1 MSTSLPPCTQPFLTP
16 EYHDVII
23 VGAGISGICM
33 ACQLKRKY
41 NISDFKILERSP
53 DPSGTWTN
61 NSYPGC
67 ACDVPAPVY
76 SFSFA
81 TKGDWSTFYPQQKE
95 LKSYFTKVAAE
106 HDLGNNFHF
115 QTTVQEARFDTATG
129 LWHIWSQDWDQNG
142 QVAEEKGGK
151 HHYVCKFFVSA
162 VGGLSQ
168 PKPCDIDGHE
178 SFKGPIFHTAKWD
191 HSVSLKGK
199 DVVLVGNGCSATQ
212 CVPYLAEH
220 SKSLTQFVRSKHW
233 IAPHPHQ
240 PFDSI
245 PGFKWLLQ
253 RSVFVRKFQRL
264 LIWLILESHFIMILQ
279 NPLGRL
285 FRWNW
290 RRKCTA
296 HMKKNAPREYWDM
309 LLPKKDE
316 LMVGCKRRIIDDDYL
331 PTLRLPHVKV
341 ENTKLARIEPEH
353 VVLADGRKIKADVIV
368 MANGFEPH
376 AAGAPLEIY
385 GVNRTLHDHW
395 QKYGEGGMLAY
406 RSSLNAGFPNMGSIN
421 AANTGTGNQSLIFAS
436 ECTVNFLLEVAKP
449 ILASARPPSDS
460 INHIPGTPSNTTL
473 ENYKIPTFEVKL
485 KAELDEQHWIAKCMS
500 KLVFT
505 SGCKSWY
512 IDAKSGRVTSM
523 QPDWQVNYM
532 LRATFPKWD
541 DFKYTG
547 LKGGLGRPEGTP
559 WWKVLGDKF
568 GLGHVKYVDP
578 KETPQINR
586 AAMGA

>member
-1 MSTSLPPCTQPFLTP
+1 MASSDSPSP
-16 EYHDVII
+16 EYHDVVI

-33 ACQLKRKY
+33 ACQLKRKLK
-41 NISDFKILERSP
+41 IHDIKILEKAA

-67 ACDVPAPVY
+67 ACDVPSPVY

-95 LKSYFTKVAAE
+95 LKEYFTSVAAQ
-106 HDLGNNFHF
+106 HGLYKNFHF
-115 QTTVQEARFDTATG
+115 QTEVHEARFDKDTG
-129 LWHIWSQDWDQNG
+129 LWHVWSQDWVNG
-142 QVAEEKGGK
+142 GNKGKGEGKK
-151 HHYVCKFFVSA
+151 HHFVCKFFVSA

-168 PKPCDIDGHE
+168 PKPCDIEGHE
-178 SFKGPIFHTAKWD
+178 TFKGPIFHTAAWD
-191 HSVSLKGK
+191 HSVDLTGK
-199 DVVLVGNGCSATQ
+199 DVILVGNGCSATQ
-212 CVPYLAEH
+212 CVPFLAEH
-220 SKSLTQFVRSKHW
+220 SKTLTQFVRSKHW

-253 RSVFVRKFQRL
+253 KSVFVRKLQRL
-264 LIWLILESHFIMILQ
+264 LIWLVLESHFILILR

-290 RRKCTA
+290 RRKCEA
-296 HMKKNAPREYWDM
+296 NLKKNAPKEYWDI
-309 LLPKKDE
+309 LLPQKDE

-331 PTLRLPHVKV
+331 PTLRRPNVTV
-341 ENTKLARIEPEH
+341 TDTKLQRIEAHH
-353 VVLADGRKIKADVIV
+353 VVLADGRRLKADVIV

-376 AAGAPLEIY
+376 MAGAPMKVV
-385 GVNRTLHDHW
+385 GTHRTLHEHW
-395 QKYGEGGMLAY
+395 DKYGQGGMIAY
-406 RSSLNAGFPNMGSIN
+406 RSALNSGFPNMGQIN

-436 ECTVNFLLEVAKP
+436 ECTVNFLLEIAKP
-449 ILASARPPSDS
+449 VLAAATPPTYAIS
-460 INHIPGTPSNTTL
+460 HLPGTPAD
-473 ENYKIPTFEVKL
+473 EKVQRAKIPTFEVKL
-485 KAELDEQHWIAKCMS
+485 KAELDEQHWIAKAMS

-512 IDAKSGRVTSM
+512 IDARSGRVTSM

-532 LRATFPKWD
+532 LRAHFPKWD
-541 DFKYTG
+541 DLRYEG
-547 LKGGLGRPEGTP
+547 LKGDLVRPEGVP
-559 WWKVLGDKF
+559 WWKVVGDWL

>member
-1 MSTSLPPCTQPFLTP
+1 MAATLPPLDQPKLTP
-16 EYHDVII
+16 EFHDVVI
-23 VGAGISGICM
+23 VGAGISGIAM
-33 ACQLKRKY
+33 ACQLKRKL
-41 NISDFKILERSP
+41 NIHDIKILERSP

-95 LKSYFTKVAAE
+95 LKRYFGTVAAE
-106 HDLGNNFHF
+106 HDLHKNFHF
-115 QTTVQEARFDTATG
+115 QTTVLEARYDRETG
-129 LWHIWSQDWDQNG
+129 LWHVWSQDW
-142 QVAEEKGGK
+142 VKGKGEGEK

-168 PKPCDIDGHE
+168 PKPCDIEGHE
-178 SFKGPIFHTAKWD
+178 SFTGPIFHTAAWD
-191 HSVSLKGK
+191 HSVNLNGK

-212 CVPYLAEH
+212 CVPYLAQH

-245 PGFKWLLQ
+245 PGFKWLLKK
-253 RSVFVRKFQRL
+253 SVFVRKFQRL
-264 LIWLILESHFIMILQ
+264 IIWLVLESHFIMILQ

-290 RRKCTA
+290 RRKCEA
-296 HMKKNAPREYWDM
+296 HMKKNAPPEYWDI
-309 LLPKKDE
+309 LLPRKDE

-331 PTLRLPHVKV
+331 PTLRQPHVKV
-341 ENTKLARIEPEH
+341 ENTKLARIEPQH
-353 VVLADGRKIKADVIV
+353 VVLADGRRIKADVIV

-376 AAGAPLEIY
+376 AAGAPMKVV

-395 QKYGEGGMLAY
+395 AKYGEGGMLAY
-406 RSSLNAGFPNMGSIN
+406 RSSLNSGFPNMGSIN

-449 ILASARPPSDS
+449 VLAAARPPQFAID
-460 INHIPGTPSNTTL
+460 HMPSPSLSADPKL

-485 KAELDEQHWIAKCMS
+485 KAELDEQHWIAKAMS

-523 QPDWQVNYM
+523 QPDWQVNYL
-532 LRATFPKWD
+532 LRAHFPKWD

-547 LKGGLGRPEGTP
+547 LKAGAKVPEGVP
-559 WWKVLGDKF
+559 WWKVWGDWA

-586 AAMGA
+586 AAMDA

>member
-1 MSTSLPPCTQPFLTP
+1 MTATLPPCEQPKLTP

-23 VGAGISGICM
+23 VGAGISGIAM
-33 ACQLKRKY
+33 ACQLKRKL
-41 NISDFKILERSP
+41 NIHDFKILERGP

-61 NSYPGC
+61 NTYPGC

-95 LKSYFTKVAAE
+95 LKKYFGAVAAE
-106 HDLGNNFHF
+106 HDLQKNFHF
-115 QTTVQEARFDTATG
+115 QTTVQEARYDRDTG
-129 LWHIWSQDWDQNG
+129 LWHVWSDDWTK
-142 QVAEEKGGK
+142 EKSEGEK
-151 HHYVCKFFVSA
+151 HHFVCKFFVSA

-178 SFKGPIFHTAKWD
+178 TFNGPIFHTAAWD
-191 HSVSLKGK
+191 HTVDLKGK

-212 CVPYLAEH
+212 CVPYLAQH
-220 SKSLTQFVRSKHW
+220 SKTLTQFVRSKHW

-245 PGFKWLLQ
+245 PGFKWLLKHF
-253 RSVFVRKFQRL
+253 VFVRKFQRL
-264 LIWLILESHFIMILQ
+264 LIWLVLESHFIMILQ

-290 RRKCTA
+290 RRKCEA
-296 HMKKNAPREYWDM
+296 HMKKNAPKEYWDM
-309 LLPKKDE
+309 LLPKKEE

-331 PTLRLPHVKV
+331 PTLRQPHVKV
-341 ENTKLARIEPEH
+341 ENTKLARIEPNH

-376 AAGAPLEIY
+376 AAGAPMKIV

-395 QKYGEGGMLAY
+395 AKYGEGGMIAY

-436 ECTVNFLLEVAKP
+436 ECTVNFLLELAKP
-449 ILASARPPSDS
+449 ILASARPPSFAID
-460 INHIPGTPSNTTL
+460 HMPSTSPSLDPTL
-473 ENYKIPTFEVKL
+473 DNYKIPTFEVKL
-485 KAELDEQHWIAKCMS
+485 KAELDEQHWIAKAMS

-547 LKGGLGRPEGTP
+547 LKNAGEKVPSEVPR
-559 WWKVLGDKF
+559 WKVWGDWL
-568 GLGHVKYVDP
+568 GLGHVEYVDP
-578 KETPQINR
+578 KETPQIDR
-586 AAMGA
+586 AAMDA

>member
-1 MSTSLPPCTQPFLTP
+1 MSAIIPTCNQPLLTP
-16 EYHDVII
+16 EYHEVII

-33 ACQLKRKY
+33 ACQLKRKHGI
-41 NISDFKILERSP
+41 NDFLILERSP
-53 DPSGTWTN
+53 APSGTWTN

-81 TKGDWSTFYPQQKE
+81 TKGDWSTFYPKQKE
-95 LKSYFTKVAAE
+95 LKLYFTKVAKE
-106 HDLGNNFHF
+106 HGLEEKFRF
-115 QTTVQEARFDTATG
+115 QTTVEEARFDKDTG
-129 LWHIWSQDWDQNG
+129 LWHIWSVDWTKDGTEEDQ
-142 QVAEEKGGK
+142 VK

-178 SFKGPIFHTAKWD
+178 SFKGPIFHTAAWD

-220 SKSLTQFVRSKHW
+220 SKTLTQFVRSKHW

-253 RSVFVRKFQRL
+253 KFVFVRKFQRL
-264 LIWLILESHFIMILQ
+264 LIWLVLESHFILILQ
-279 NPLGRL
+279 NPIGRL

-290 RRKCTA
+290 RRKCEA
-296 HMKKNAPREYWDM
+296 HMKKNAPKEYWDM
-309 LLPKKDE
+309 LLPRKDE
-316 LMVGCKRRIIDDDYL
+316 LMVGCKRRIIDDNYL
-331 PTLRLPHVKV
+331 PALRLPHVRV
-341 ENTKLARIEPEH
+341 ENTKLARIESNH
-353 VVLADGRKIKADVIV
+353 VVLTDGRKIHADVIV

-376 AAGAPLEIY
+376 AAGAPMTVY
-385 GVNRTLHDHW
+385 GTHRSLHDHW
-395 QKYGEGGMLAY
+395 EKYGEGGMIAY
-406 RSSLNAGFPNMGSIN
+406 RSALNSGFPNMGSIN

-436 ECTVNFLLEVAKP
+436 ECTVNLLLEIAKP
-449 ILASARPPSDS
+449 VLAAAKPPQFA
-460 INHIPGTPSNTTL
+460 IEHIPGTSADEKL
-473 ENYKIPTFEVKL
+473 EKYKIPTVEVKL
-485 KAELDEQHWIAKCMS
+485 KAELDEQHWIAKCME

-512 IDAKSGRVTSM
+512 IDQRSGRVTSM
-523 QPDWQVNYM
+523 QPDWQLNYM

-541 DFKYTG
+541 DFRYTG
-547 LKGGLGRPEGTP
+547 LKGGETRPSDTP
-559 WWKVLGDKF
+559 WWKVIGDKL